1 MITCVPGK
9 DLTANQKPIDRAG
22 RCRDQVLALGPDCGD
37 KTTAKSIYFDFAI
50 DPNARCSLLI
60 QTNVGVTLHC
70 RGGIAADPRLTFGS
84 EPGRSVVRES
94 VAGV

>member
-37 KTTAKSIYFDFAI
+37 KTTAQSIYFDFAI
-50 DPNARCSLLI
+50 GPNAGCSLLI
-60 QTNVGVTLHC
+60 QTNVGVTLHL
-70 RGGIAADPRLTFGS
+70 RGDTADPRIISGS
-84 EPGRSVVRES
+84 EPGKSVVRES